1 MKLSKTLALL
11 GALSILAVSAS
22 AQRQGGMRMMG
33 GGGAQP
39 AWMLLA
45 RTDVQED
52 LKLTDDQKTKL
63 DTMRDEMMASMRERF
78 QRGGGGGNGGG
89 GGERPSREVM
99 QKQRVAMEKE
109 VNDKL
114 AAILTADQI
123 KRVKEI
129 SVQMAGSSSVYR
141 EEIAKELAITE
152 AQKTKLDELQTTM
165 NRANRSLFEK
175 VRNQEIDMESA
186 QASMKKN
193 SDALNAEIDKVLTSA
208 QKDKLKA
215 MGGSPFTR
223 KDETN

>member
-11 GALSILAVSAS
+11 GAISILAVSAS

-89 GGERPSREVM
+89 ERPSREEM
-99 QKQRVAMEKE
+99 QKQRAAMEKE

-123 KRVKEI
+123 KRIKEI
-129 SVQMAGSSSVYR
+129 SIQMAGSSSVYR

-152 AQKTKLDELQTTM
+152 TQKTKLDELQTTM
-165 NRANRSLFEK
+165 NRANRSLMEK
-175 VRNQEIDMESA
+175 VRNQEIDPESF

-193 SDALNAEIDKVLTSA
+193 SEALNAEIDKVLTSA